1 MSIVHETLQQ
11 KKSLEKETS
20 DMDSY
25 YWQEAYERAQE
36 EWAYFE
42 GVMISRDE
50 YDRWYDEMYER
61 GDDNV

>member
-1 MSIVHETLQQ
+1 M
-11 KKSLEKETS
+11 
-20 DMDSY
+20 MDSY
-25 YWQEAYERAQE
+25 YWQEGYERAQEE